1 MGENQWVTGVKKKTL
16 LIGAAHNSIY
26 NWSGHLKSSL
36 E

>member
-1 MGENQWVTGVKKKTL
+1 MVNWGEITL

-26 NWSGHLKSSL
+26 NRSGHLKSSV